1 MDRDR
6 LAKEVAEYVHRGLRA
21 VCLHGVRAPGVC
33 TCWKGS
39 DCASPGKHPT
49 GLTWGTAVD
58 EEQVFE
64 LWGSSTPHNVGVM
77 LGNAHRGA
85 GGAVIDIES
94 DSDEGNAELRRLGLD
109 RYETPTWSSGRGLH
123 RLFLWSPDLPDMA
136 VLKPNGMEV
145 RIGGGGKMAQ
155 SVMPPSTHHTGRPY
169 AWLPGFS
176 LADVEIAPI
185 PDNVMAVILEEV
197 RRREAGVSATT
208 AERRSMSLLRGPVS
222 EGGRNDALFDA
233 ACLFAGAVN
242 PSNEEHEQFV
252 LDALWGVNSRRCK
265 PSLNEHEVVSIF
277 RSAMKYRREDLATE
291 ALFPG
296 VEAVVEGM
304 RTLYRPAGLELT
316 IHQGD
321 PTTFELRCD
330 SLRQSNGTGVVRVTA
345 DVWTDPRRM
354 RDAMIDAFPGVPFDR
369 FPGDFARIWS
379 GLAPKP
385 GTRTAPATEAVTGLR
400 ILLENEAVAAGRRVE
415 VTDPAEHATRR
426 LIGLMMMRLD
436 SIAEAGA
443 VSCETRGE
451 QAPSDDEVL
460 AELVSLRAGGW
471 VGGRLW
477 FAWDRLWRD
486 IGSQYGIDRDAAA
499 KVARAIPEII
509 GRKLKPERFQR
520 HGTRATL
527 RSLTAHEME
536 LLRTFAAGGA
546 AAARGN
552 TYGPRAGAPE
562 SEKGVAGEAATQEN
576 AV

>member
-21 VCLHGVRAPGVC
+21 VRLHGVRAPGVC

-49 GLTWGTAVD
+49 GLTWSTAV
-58 EEQVFE
+58 EEEHAFE
-64 LWGSSTPHNVGVM
+64 LWDSSTLHNVGVM
-77 LGNAHRGA
+77 LGNAHRGT
-85 GGAVIDIES
+85 GQAVIDIES

-109 RYETPTWSSGRGLH
+109 RYATPTWSSGRGLH
-123 RLFLWSPDLPDMA
+123 RLFLWSPELPDIA

-155 SVMPPSTHHTGRPY
+155 SVMPPSTHHTGRLY
-169 AWLPGFS
+169 AWLPGFG

-197 RRREAGVSATT
+197 RRRGAGVSATT
-208 AERRSMSLLRGPVS
+208 AERRSMSVLRGPVA
-222 EGGRNDALFDA
+222 EGGRNDAVFHV
-233 ACLFAGAVN
+233 ACLLARAVN
-242 PSNEEHEQFV
+242 PSNEEQEQAL
-252 LDALWGVNSRRCK
+252 LDALRALNTSRCR
-265 PSLNEHEVVSIF
+265 PPLNDDEVVSIY

-296 VEAVVEGM
+296 VDAVIEGS

-330 SLRQSNGTGVVRVTA
+330 ELRQSNGTGVVRVTA

-426 LIGLMMMRLD
+426 LVGLMMMRLD
-436 SIAEAGA
+436 MLGERGPVPCQI
-443 VSCETRGE
+443 RGE
-451 QAPSDDEVL
+451 DPPTDDEVL
-460 AELVSLRAGGW
+460 AELVSVGAGGW
-471 VGGRLW
+471 VSDRLW

-486 IGSQYGIDRDAAA
+486 IGSAYLIERDASA
-499 KVARAIPEII
+499 KVARGIPEII

-520 HGTRATL
+520 QGTRATL
-527 RSLTAHEME
+527 RSLTAHELE
-536 LLRTFAAGGA
+536 QLRTWAAGGA
-546 AAARGN
+546 TAARGIAC
-552 TYGPRAGAPE
+552 GACAGV
-562 SEKGVAGEAATQEN
+562 SDREKGVAVVAATQEN
-576 AV
+576 AI